1 MNAKQQQIRNLVRKL
16 RKHPNNINTHIP
28 AAVQAICPGQSKPV
42 TRQEYIRAAV
52 ERRRII
58 HGELGNKQPNLDI
71 TKFMEAFD
79 AEFKEFCQGLK
90 TERARLIEEAKNE
103 YVPGEDVPVADAI
116 EPTNVVFGNNVS
128 IPISDETADMDAP
141 TAEELPMENASSV
154 ESTEGPMKKVFWG
167 DAWIT
172 SDKLVSDPHADKS
185 AEAST
190 GKEPTKESTPKFS
203 GWGDLLGTGDKV

>member
-16 RKHPNNINTHIP
+16 RKYPNKMSTPAP

-42 TRQEYIRAAV
+42 TRQEYIRSAV

-58 HGELGNKQPNLDI
+58 HGELVNKSPNLDI
-71 TKFMEAFD
+71 TKFIEAFD

-116 EPTNVVFGNNVS
+116 EPTNVVFGNNMS
-128 IPISDETADMDAP
+128 IPILDETTDMDAP
-141 TAEELPMENASSV
+141 TAEELPMENVSSI
-154 ESTEGPMKKVFWG
+154 ESTEEPMKKVV

-172 SDKLVSDPHADKS
+172 SDKLASDPIADKP
-185 AEAST
+185 AEEST
-190 GKEPTKESTPKFS
+190 EKEPVKGSTPKFS
-203 GWGDLLGTGDKV
+203 GWGGLLGTGE